1 MNRREVG
8 LEFAVVHRFLPFF
21 SGGSVAVS
29 ADNRKLFTTCGNVI
43 KVVDLDSSEVKYT
56 IGDEE
61 NDPQVTC
68 FSLDANGRLLIV
80 AHENLL
86 LRSWSLDN
94 DVAVLSKSWK
104 VGGRGPIQRLIHGRG
119 VFSHLFATGAS
130 DGSVKL
136 WNMQQQ
142 TCIGSVRTAA
152 VTITSLCLLTD
163 EKTSNSKVAFGCDT
177 GALWVWQPN
186 SEMDNVHLRYHSAAV
201 TCLLSNGALL
211 FSGSRDKTVAVWDLK
226 SLELKRSIPAYE
238 AIECLML
245 YPCDQSADSILI
257 TAGEKGMIRLLN
269 TSNGTFSKRTACVQ
283 SRVVQLV
290 NCKGNE
296 SCFAVTEDENFHLF
310 NCSDLKI
317 TKQLVGNNSIVN
329 DVTSLNDD
337 RLVVATNSADI
348 RVYSIATGHCQLVS
362 GHTDIVLCVSAPK
375 WSTSL
380 FLSSSKDNTA
390 RIWRFSGIDDVQC
403 ICIIT
408 GHTRSVSVAH
418 WSNQKLSFCI
428 SASEDTTVKMF
439 RLKKSWFDDSS
450 KVGEPISLKASVT
463 QVAHS
468 NGICCM
474 AVSPND
480 RLVATGSMDK
490 TVKLWTIDQECRLR
504 LSGTIADHKRGVWDV
519 RFSHVDQVLAT
530 ASGDRTIKMFS
541 LPDLNCVKTF
551 EGHETA
557 VLRVLFIQNGNY
569 LLSADTA
576 GLIKLWDIKTSICL
590 KTYEAHEGKLW
601 ALEFSKEDKNLI
613 SGGEDGALLIWKD
626 VTKDIAMEREKKRQE
641 IIQQDQTLSNL
652 MQQKRYV
659 EAFALAL
666 TLRRPRVTLDL
677 LRRIMLEEGD
687 PLQKICITLEKLPSE
702 HMQTLISFA
711 IEWNTSSRTCHFAQ
725 LIISNVLKRYTPEE
739 LLQWPNAKTLIGDL
753 LPYTIRHFERL
764 SRFREDV
771 ACMNFI
777 GKSMRLLHSSMNEE
791 CSNDLQIANGES
803 CSDVK

>member
-1 MNRREVG
+1 MHRKEVG
-8 LEFAVVHRFLPFF
+8 LEFAVTHRFLPFF

-94 DVAVLSKSWK
+94 DVAVISKSWK
-104 VGGRGPIQRLIHGRG
+104 VGGRGPIQRLVYGRG
-119 VFSHLFATGAS
+119 AFSYMFATGAS

-136 WNMQQQ
+136 WDMQQQ
-142 TCIGSVRTAA
+142 TCIGSVRSA
-152 VTITSLCLLTD
+152 
-163 EKTSNSKVAFGCDT
+163 TSNSKVAFGCDT
-177 GALWVWQPN
+177 GALWMWQPN
-186 SEMDNVHLRYHSAAV
+186 SQMDNVYLRYHSAAV
-201 TCLLSNGALL
+201 TSLISNDVLL
-211 FSGSRDKTVAVWDLK
+211 FSGSRDKTIAVWDLK

-238 AIECLML
+238 AVE
-245 YPCDQSADSILI
+245 SLI
-257 TAGEKGMIRLLN
+257 LLN

-283 SRVVQLV
+283 SRVVQLIG
-290 NCKGNE
+290 CKTNE

-310 NCSDLKI
+310 NCSDLKV

-329 DVTSLNDD
+329 DVASLSDD
-337 RLVVATNSADI
+337 HFVVATNSADI
-348 RVYSIATGHCQLVS
+348 RVYNVATGHCQLVS

-390 RIWRFSGIDDVQC
+390 RIWRFSGIDDIHCVC
-403 ICIIT
+403 VIT
-408 GHTRSVSVAH
+408 GHTRSVSAAH

-428 SASEDTTVKMF
+428 SASEDTTVKIF
-439 RLKKSWFDDSS
+439 RLKKSWFDESS
-450 KVGEPISLKASVT
+450 KMGEPISLKASVT

-468 NGICCM
+468 NNICCI
-474 AVSPND
+474 AISPND
-480 RLVATGSMDK
+480 RLAATGSMDK

-504 LSGTIADHKRGVWDV
+504 LSGTITDHKRGVWDV

-530 ASGDRTIKMFS
+530 ASGDRTVKMFS

-557 VLRVLFIQNGNY
+557 VLRVLFNQNGSY
-569 LLSADTA
+569 LLSGDTA
-576 GLIKLWDIKTSICL
+576 GLIKLWDIKTSVCL

-601 ALEFSKEDKNLI
+601 ALEFSKKDKNLI

-626 VTKDIAMEREKKRQE
+626 VTEDIAIEREKKRQE
-641 IIQQDQTLSNL
+641 AIQQDQTLSNL

-659 EAFALAL
+659 EAFVLAL
-666 TLRRPRVTLDL
+666 TLRRPRATLDL
-677 LRRIMLEEGD
+677 LRRMTLEEGD
-687 PLQKICITLEKLPSE
+687 PLRKISITLEKLPSE

-739 LLQWPNAKTLIGDL
+739 VLQWPNAKTLIGDL

-777 GKSMRLLHSSMNEE
+777 CKSMRFSVFLITQSY
-791 CSNDLQIANGES
+791 
-803 CSDVK
+803 